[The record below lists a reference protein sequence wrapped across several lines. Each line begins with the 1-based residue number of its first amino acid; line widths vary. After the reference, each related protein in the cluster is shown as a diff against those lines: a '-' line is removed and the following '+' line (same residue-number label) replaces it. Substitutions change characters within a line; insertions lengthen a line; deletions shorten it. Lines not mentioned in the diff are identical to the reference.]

1 MCFWEIMINEEK
13 LQEKTINQGKWGGET
28 NSALCGKLDIENT
41 EMSHS
46 YTFVRN
52 KLIGMV
58 REEPVLVSEEVV
70 SVYEWLYHTK
80 FQFFF
85 VWKRNPCR
93 RMQVNEEI
101 ADWKWGG
108 LVFFRG
114 KSENSTKWDEMLCS
128 EGEGEESYQNELIEL
143 FVETKG
149 YFSQLQLSQL
159 SQSQKI
165 RSG

>member
-1 MCFWEIMINEEK
+1 MINEGKTLNQEK
-13 LQEKTINQGKWGGET
+13 LGGET

-85 VWKRNPCR
+85 V
-93 RMQVNEEI
+93 
-101 ADWKWGG
+101 
-108 LVFFRG
+108 
-114 KSENSTKWDEMLCS
+114 
-128 EGEGEESYQNELIEL
+128 
-143 FVETKG
+143 
-149 YFSQLQLSQL
+149 
-159 SQSQKI
+159 
-165 RSG
+165 